1 MISNTTLNLYGN
13 GILISNDLLY
23 KFWKRFI
30 MEYFGVSTDKE
41 IEVIEKD
48 ASMYLGIKLILFIQR
63 DFFEV
68 PINRL

>member
-1 MISNTTLNLYGN
+1 
-13 GILISNDLLY
+13 
-23 KFWKRFI
+23 

-48 ASMYLGIKLILFIQR
+48 ASIYLGIKLILFIQR